1 MQKEEDRKE
10 SKMEDNEGM
19 KNENKKADEIVI
31 SFVEEGSSK
40 NPSSEQDVEHFEM
53 KEVLRKTRKG
63 LLKDFGRSN
72 EV

>member
-1 MQKEEDRKE
+1 VQKEEDRKE

-40 NPSSEQDVEHFEM
+40 NPWRTTCPTF
-53 KEVLRKTRKG
+53 
-63 LLKDFGRSN
+63 
-72 EV
+72 

>member
-10 SKMEDNEGM
+10 SKMKDNEGM
-19 KNENKKADEIVI
+19 KNDNKKTDEIVI

-40 NPSSEQDVEHFEM
+40 NPFSEQDVELFEM
-53 KEVLRKTRKG
+53 KEALKKTRKR

>member
-40 NPSSEQDVEHFEM
+40 NPSGEQDVELFEM
-53 KEVLRKTRKG
+53 KEVLRKTRKR
-63 LLKDFGRSN
+63 LLKDFGRLN